1 MADKLTLELLEK
13 LKNQSQVQVPT
24 PPLTQ
29 SPTQGKSLFEQLNQ
43 SLSEEAVDSDKK
55 SGVLHGLGAATWNVL
70 DSALFSLPSIGYEAT
85 TGEKNPYDI
94 MNNKT
99 EGMATF
105 GKVVG
110 QGIGF
115 LLPMKYIG
123 LGLRGGVSAVHKLGT
138 TKVVGEAAEAAAK
151 FASKSEFGLGK
162 ELVESSVRKGLKDKS
177 LKGPQGALSKYEISM
192 DEITKVEGEVRAS
205 VFNSLKKDF
214 KGVDDQLLLKIS
226 DEATGALK
234 GKGIHIN
241 NLTDVIGASLNT
253 KLGTDTSN
261 KITRY
266 FARAADQAVLFGTY
280 NLIQDGVYSIAGQ
293 KEFDPAKDVGDA
305 IVFSTLLPFIDMIG
319 GGGKVPVMRT
329 ANALRKSLKKIKQR
343 DYNELTADQAN
354 GLLKILTRDNYLK
367 DSTIGQIAGKYSF
380 KSMEK
385 KDAVKAIKEIMDEVD
400 PSTVWKSFYKE
411 AKEDVTAS
419 MGRMILGG
427 LYFDINTIL
436 DTNLI
441 LGMEGEELAAHFIT
455 GAFFSRMKRPLF
467 EENYKNINSDF
478 SDRIKALNYLGLDAT
493 ALEHYGQAFNDD
505 IQFSA
510 AYSGIIDDPVVKRIE
525 QIFETQPHRDQ
536 SQTKEGKGVPRKA
549 GSVPNSRISLY
560 AHDLYKIVALQKNL
574 TDARVGDNFINIDNL
589 TSDQIQNISKQIENI
604 EITQGPLKGKKLSIE
619 NFETWKNGLMDNA
632 LSNVGALHI
641 QTLKD
646 IGKKLGIQHD
656 ADYVFDME
664 KPFKMAD
671 VLVLGKDGK
680 PKVTETDTNY
690 TEIVEFLKLRQVL
703 KEAGF
708 VENITQTTGE
718 MLKIEDLQNDANTK
732 SDIKNTIKAMT
743 DQIRLENFGEKYPEN
758 IMPDSNAFIYAL
770 QKHKY
775 SKKREALFNIAEG
788 NVDNLSDRQ
797 TDLYRVLVE
806 QFGDKVPKIQDG
818 DRIELTAGEILPD
831 DFDKLKTEN
840 KFDDIELQINLIAQ
854 VWGQGSGKTRGELK
868 PGDGNKLSFD
878 KAETIVNAFRKEGYE
893 MTQDLVREQQKWHYS
908 RILNSPNITPNHISI
923 LENIQVSGF
932 ARIDTRNGR
941 KILVIPDESQI
952 TSFLN
957 NERLSGLSKE
967 EAVKYVDRYKKS
979 LQALSTITGDYI
991 DVEPSVNLEQSKNIV
1006 SSIDSMYRLTTDF
1019 NREVFSE
1026 YKQTIDKLN
1035 EQGVQADN
1043 ITNLINKL
1051 YINDEETGIVGDR
1064 KQITDAKE
1072 RDEINF
1078 ALDEIMKNPPD
1089 ALSQEF
1095 LGKLSDLK
1103 DNINQEFVNNQV
1115 AESVDSIAKE
1125 IERTIESLSNDNRMQ
1140 TMVLDNFLY
1149 DANINPDD
1157 SIELKRRTDRM
1168 TSKFAT
1174 YLRNKHGQDLQLQ
1187 ENPTFKEVIAEAN
1200 RKGDAKYIL
1209 KNLSQYLE
1217 VFKKGYNE
1225 EKYFE
1230 IQAAEAQTMSDYS
1243 TLNISSSDAISPT
1256 TISVKYEK
1264 FNEELKQDNLKILI
1278 ENANLALSESGI
1290 KGFKK
1295 EFQNIRDEINKAL
1308 VQKYTYIDDEGLQQ
1322 FNPESYNKELESFNR
1337 EALPQLLNNVIGRDY
1352 VKSVTIS
1359 QDSNKGA
1366 TLELSNRPVGKGVL
1380 SEFVKEF
1387 RDVQDPDNNI
1397 DILIIDKT
1405 ATWDGRKTD
1414 ILEIP
1419 NLADVIEGSKMYG
1432 RGMEDVNNFIKGS
1445 DEAVQ
1450 DKDMQPMSDFV
1461 SVIVSQNT
1469 TLAIPTNQ
1477 TINGQLTK
1485 KFKSW
1490 YDSKLASLDS
1500 KSKEYKH
1507 YQKIY
1512 GEFVKNTESAVS
1524 KSDARQMLRAMY
1536 FDKISSS
1543 MFNDIVKNADNSFK
1557 RNDLASGFFKYVSL
1571 GEATGAKVQANKNL
1585 LEVLKGENFLSDDQN
1600 KYIDEYLNDEGLNIV
1615 TIADETA
1622 TKSNPLTAGN
1632 IYKEILKKSGYSKEL
1647 IKENIDEVGDDKL
1660 FKSIISSS
1668 MNAQSYLSHK
1678 AASLLYL
1685 HKGRDATASE
1695 NKHGTA
1701 GVKPTV
1707 HFNENMN
1714 SVLMKTNFVYDSKIA
1729 DLMEA
1734 KGVDILTTESAAKA
1748 FYKDKISLSADDMK
1762 AIDKVNDINISS
1774 SILNKIT
1781 NANKD
1786 QYSAKIKLEN
1796 IFLGKV
1802 EDRKRIA
1809 NVTYAISD
1817 FLDSDGYKSFRDEFV
1832 DYDNKV
1838 DAYFKMIGE
1847 LSREG
1852 GNRQAATQFLFR
1864 KLREDNLM
1872 FEDSANGA
1880 VETLMSYGIDPNSVF
1895 VRSNIRRTA
1904 TQALIN
1910 GIRSP
1915 KTKGASYSVLI
1926 PYLEGSVPLFQNV
1939 GNSGNR
1945 VQVGIGGKKLSYED
1959 RLTQMT
1965 DVNKIQYILEVDK
1978 KGKKRDIQVSRIAGK
1993 FVIQDPYNELNIKD
2007 ISKEINEIERIENE
2021 VDNNRTMGTLF
2032 DKYNELNKT
2041 SDSKYYLE
2049 NLSLRMPNLGG
2060 DVAIQKVEGFYNR
2073 EQGNVVG
2080 INVYDIAQTHQAD
2093 FDVDMAFNYHLKSS
2107 KLSNSIWKD
2116 LGSSIDAYI
2125 FPTDLSSMDIFGFGK
2140 TSDGQVVKAGLGTGY
2155 DDNLSNHMQLFQQS
2169 KKNFG
2174 VVKKLSTELSF
2185 FLRSPDLINLSGLE
2199 VTSISKSNKK
2209 EYRAFLQGY
2218 KNTLQSIID
2227 AAKKPNWASKAD
2239 QQQILDYILFGDK
2252 PPDYNLDNE
2261 LSNYGQEGFN
2271 GFFKI
2276 KGEGPSREIKKDLIK
2291 EIIRV
2296 KSKSQRI
2303 LTDVFDSSGRRP
2315 PEPNEIGMVR
2325 SELSSF
2331 YNNPSK
2337 FLYDRLSFRYRQQ
2350 DGKKSALN
2358 DMFFNDILNTVND
2371 YKEVLRGGLQPK
2383 NILIDIDRANIQQ
2396 IKDSTISGF
2405 LIDKMSQDKLTI
2417 ESYSDKSTKE
2427 GSFAR
2432 KNVENIMDRLNAFRS
2447 LSPQADYE
2455 ALKEQLDDNNGII
2468 SDHPLKKY
2476 LNKYNDGSVS
2486 ERDIKSYSLMHSA
2499 LEKQRTS
2506 LQRFIRNAGK
2516 NQTES
2521 ILRAKD
2527 KLKNTHEFLDYLNE
2541 KENEIIE
2548 KSVSKTKGFYQTRT
2562 KNIKFGSKG
2571 RIYNNKN
2578 APAYVYQ
2585 KITNEDGKIFFKESG
2600 WIAPK
2605 KSYVFSGGEYYII
2618 DNPIRYADVTK
2629 KEYIDAISMLMQ
2641 TGDIQIRHL
2650 GIDPDREESFILA
2663 FNNLN
2668 RMMSGLVQETYT
2680 QSKDSPYSKENWDI
2694 ARKTEDALISEFIE
2708 RFSDGKQLD
2717 IDQRE
2722 SAFNNLIRYM
2732 LKPQLNF
2739 GEIGYAKNTNVKMPG
2754 LKLNKRLGSAVFRYL
2769 KDKKHDDLLEDIVRN
2784 YGAEFRRR
2792 YDDVHSEQ
2800 ESRLYRSDLYS
2811 MDDGFYRTY
2820 SDPVLEYAV
2829 TNRLLYDSPALSAH
2843 FRHDIGRLGN
2853 TSKNFYDSEGNYSVL
2868 FKYGNYKDIDVKTRL
2883 AFEDKDRIIGKD
2895 ETERLLECYR

>member
-1 MADKLTLELLEK
+1 
-13 LKNQSQVQVPT
+13 
-24 PPLTQ
+24 
-29 SPTQGKSLFEQLNQ
+29 
-43 SLSEEAVDSDKK
+43 
-55 SGVLHGLGAATWNVL
+55 
-70 DSALFSLPSIGYEAT
+70 
-85 TGEKNPYDI
+85 
-94 MNNKT
+94 
-99 EGMATF
+99 
-105 GKVVG
+105 
-110 QGIGF
+110 
-115 LLPMKYIG
+115 
-123 LGLRGGVSAVHKLGT
+123 
-138 TKVVGEAAEAAAK
+138 
-151 FASKSEFGLGK
+151 
-162 ELVESSVRKGLKDKS
+162 
-177 LKGPQGALSKYEISM
+177 
-192 DEITKVEGEVRAS
+192 
-205 VFNSLKKDF
+205 
-214 KGVDDQLLLKIS
+214 
-226 DEATGALK
+226 
-234 GKGIHIN
+234 
-241 NLTDVIGASLNT
+241 
-253 KLGTDTSN
+253 
-261 KITRY
+261 
-266 FARAADQAVLFGTY
+266 
-280 NLIQDGVYSIAGQ
+280 
-293 KEFDPAKDVGDA
+293 
-305 IVFSTLLPFIDMIG
+305 
-319 GGGKVPVMRT
+319 
-329 ANALRKSLKKIKQR
+329 
-343 DYNELTADQAN
+343 
-354 GLLKILTRDNYLK
+354 
-367 DSTIGQIAGKYSF
+367 
-380 KSMEK
+380 
-385 KDAVKAIKEIMDEVD
+385 
-400 PSTVWKSFYKE
+400 
-411 AKEDVTAS
+411 
-419 MGRMILGG
+419 
-427 LYFDINTIL
+427 
-436 DTNLI
+436 
-441 LGMEGEELAAHFIT
+441 
-455 GAFFSRMKRPLF
+455 
-467 EENYKNINSDF
+467 
-478 SDRIKALNYLGLDAT
+478 
-493 ALEHYGQAFNDD
+493 
-505 IQFSA
+505 
-510 AYSGIIDDPVVKRIE
+510 
-525 QIFETQPHRDQ
+525 
-536 SQTKEGKGVPRKA
+536 
-549 GSVPNSRISLY
+549 
-560 AHDLYKIVALQKNL
+560 
-574 TDARVGDNFINIDNL
+574 
-589 TSDQIQNISKQIENI
+589 
-604 EITQGPLKGKKLSIE
+604 
-619 NFETWKNGLMDNA
+619 
-632 LSNVGALHI
+632 
-641 QTLKD
+641 
-646 IGKKLGIQHD
+646 
-656 ADYVFDME
+656 
-664 KPFKMAD
+664 
-671 VLVLGKDGK
+671 
-680 PKVTETDTNY
+680 
-690 TEIVEFLKLRQVL
+690 
-703 KEAGF
+703 
-708 VENITQTTGE
+708 
-718 MLKIEDLQNDANTK
+718 
-732 SDIKNTIKAMT
+732 
-743 DQIRLENFGEKYPEN
+743 
-758 IMPDSNAFIYAL
+758 
-770 QKHKY
+770 
-775 SKKREALFNIAEG
+775 
-788 NVDNLSDRQ
+788 
-797 TDLYRVLVE
+797 
-806 QFGDKVPKIQDG
+806 
-818 DRIELTAGEILPD
+818 
-831 DFDKLKTEN
+831 
-840 KFDDIELQINLIAQ
+840 
-854 VWGQGSGKTRGELK
+854 
-868 PGDGNKLSFD
+868 
-878 KAETIVNAFRKEGYE
+878 
-893 MTQDLVREQQKWHYS
+893 MTQDLVREQQRWHYS

-932 ARIDTRNGR
+932 ARIENRNNR
-941 KILVIPDESQI
+941 KILIIPDESQI

-957 NERLSGLSKE
+957 NSRLSGLSRE
-967 EAVKYVDRYKKS
+967 EAVKYVDKYKKS
-979 LQALSTITGDYI
+979 LQALSLITGDYI
-991 DVEPSVNLEQSKNIV
+991 DVESSINLEQSKSIV
-1006 SSIDSMYRLTTDF
+1006 ESIDSMYRLTTDF
-1019 NREVFSE
+1019 NKEVFSE

-1051 YINDEETGIVGDR
+1051 YINDEEAGIVGDR
-1064 KQITDAKE
+1064 KQITDARE

-1078 ALDEIMKNPPD
+1078 ALDEIIKNPPD

-1103 DNINQEFVNNQV
+1103 DSINQEFVNNQV
-1115 AESVDSIAKE
+1115 AESTDSIAKE
-1125 IERTIESLSNDNRMQ
+1125 IERTIESLSNDNRLQ

-1157 SIELKRRTDRM
+1157 SVGLKRRTDRM
-1168 TSKFAT
+1168 TSRFTT
-1174 YLRNKHGQDLQLQ
+1174 YLRNKHGQDLQLS

-1209 KNLSQYLE
+1209 KNLTKYLE
-1217 VFKKGYNE
+1217 VFRKGYNE

-1230 IQAAEAQTMSDYS
+1230 IQAAEAQAMSDYS
-1243 TLNISSSDAISPT
+1243 TLNIPASNAISPT
-1256 TISVKYEK
+1256 TISIRYEK
-1264 FNEELKQDNLKILI
+1264 FNQELKQDNLRLLI

-1295 EFQNIRDEINKAL
+1295 EFKNIRDEINRAL
-1308 VQKYTYIDDEGLQQ
+1308 VQKHSYVDDEGLQQ
-1322 FNPESYNKELESFNR
+1322 FNPEAYNKELESFNR
-1337 EALPQLLNNVIGRDY
+1337 EALPQLINNIIGRDY

-1359 QDSNKGA
+1359 QDSQGRA
-1366 TLELSNRPVGKGVL
+1366 SLELSNRVVGKGVL
-1380 SEFVKEF
+1380 SEFAKEF
-1387 RDVQDPDNNI
+1387 RDVDNPDNNI

-1405 ATWDGRKTD
+1405 GTWNGRKTD

-1419 NLADVIEGSKMYG
+1419 NLADVIENSRMFS

-1450 DKDMQPMSDFV
+1450 ENDRQPMSDFV

-1543 MFNDIVKNADNSFK
+1543 MFNDIVKNADNSVK

-1571 GEATGAKVQANKNL
+1571 GEATGTKVQANKDL
-1585 LEVLKGENFLSDDQN
+1585 LEVLKGEDFLSDDQN

-1622 TKSNPLTAGN
+1622 KKSNPLTAGN
-1632 IYKEILKKSGYSKEL
+1632 IYKQILKDSGYSKEL
-1647 IKENIDEVGDDKL
+1647 IKENSDEVGDDKL

-1714 SVLMKTNFVYDSKIA
+1714 SILMKTNFVYDSKIA

-1774 SILNKIT
+1774 SVLNKIT
-1781 NANKD
+1781 DANKD

-1832 DYDNKV
+1832 DYDSKL

-1847 LSREG
+1847 LSREN

-1939 GNSGNR
+1939 GNSGDR

-1959 RLTQMT
+1959 RFTQMT
-1965 DVNKIQYILEVDK
+1965 DVNKIQYILEITRND
-1978 KGKKRDIQVSRIAGK
+1978 KKRDIQVSRIAGK
-1993 FVIQDPYNELNIKD
+1993 FVVQDPYNELSAKD
-2007 ISKEINEIERIENE
+2007 ISNEIKQIERIEAATE
-2021 VDNNRTMGTLF
+2021 NNRTMGRLF
-2032 DKYNELNKT
+2032 DEFKNINERSKT
-2041 SDSKYYLE
+2041 KYYLE

-2060 DVAIQKVEGFYNR
+2060 DVAIQKVEGFYNK

-2116 LGSSIDAYI
+2116 LGSSVDAYI

-2140 TSDGQVVKAGLGTGY
+2140 TSDGEVAKAGLGTGY
-2155 DDNLSNHMQLFQQS
+2155 DDNLSNHMQLYQQS

-2185 FLRSPDLINLSGLE
+2185 FLRSPDLIDLSGLE

-2209 EYRAFLQGY
+2209 EYRTFLQAY

-2252 PPDYNLDNE
+2252 PTDYNLDNQ
-2261 LSNYGQEGFN
+2261 LSEYGQDGFN
-2271 GFFKI
+2271 GFFQI

-2303 LTDVFDSSGRRP
+2303 LTDVFDASGRRT
-2315 PEPNEIGMVR
+2315 PEANEIGMVR
-2325 SELSSF
+2325 SELNSF

-2337 FLYDRLSFRYRQQ
+2337 FLYDRLSFRYRNQ
-2350 DGKKSALN
+2350 GAKKSALN
-2358 DMFFNDILNTVND
+2358 DMFFNDILNTVDD
-2371 YKEVLRGGLQPK
+2371 YKKVLRGGLQPK
-2383 NILIDIDRANIQQ
+2383 NILVNIDRANIQQ

-2405 LIDKMSQDKLTI
+2405 LIDKMSQDKLTF
-2417 ESYSDKSTKE
+2417 ESYSDKSTKD
-2427 GSFAR
+2427 GRIAR
-2432 KNVENIMDRLNAFRS
+2432 QGAEDIMDRLNAFRS
-2447 LSPQADYE
+2447 LSPEADYSE
-2455 ALKEQLDDNNGII
+2455 LVKQLDDENGII
-2468 SDHPLKKY
+2468 SDTPLRRY
-2476 LNKYNDGSVS
+2476 LSKYNDGSVS
-2486 ERDIKSYSLMHSA
+2486 EREVKSYSLMYSA
-2499 LEKQRTS
+2499 LEKQRAS

-2521 ILRAKD
+2521 VLRAKD
-2527 KLKNTHEFLDYLNE
+2527 KLKNTHEFLDYLNQ

-2548 KSVSKTKGFYQTRT
+2548 KSVGKKKGFYQTRT
-2562 KNIKFGSKG
+2562 KNIKFGSKS

-2578 APAYVYQ
+2578 TPAYVYQ
-2585 KITNEDGKIFFKESG
+2585 KITNKDTGETYFKEAG

-2605 KSYVFSGGEYYII
+2605 NNYVFSGGEYYII

-2650 GIDPDREESFILA
+2650 GIDPDREESFIRD

-2668 RMMSGLVQETYT
+2668 RMMSGLVKETFT
-2680 QSKDSPYSKENWDI
+2680 QSKDSPFSKENWDI
-2694 ARKTEDALISEFIE
+2694 AKKVEDDLVSTFIE
-2708 RFSDGKQLD
+2708 KYSDGKQLD
-2717 IDQRE
+2717 LNEKE

-2754 LKLNKRLGSAVFRYL
+2754 LKLNKRLGSAVFRHL
-2769 KDKKHDDLLEDIVRN
+2769 KDRGHDDLLEDIVRN

-2800 ESRLYRSDLYS
+2800 DSRLYRSDLYA

-2820 SDPVLEYAV
+2820 SDPTLEYAV
-2829 TNRLLYDSPALSAH
+2829 TNRLLFDSPALSAH

-2883 AFEDKDRIIGKD
+2883 AFDDKDRIIGKD

>member
-1 MADKLTLELLEK
+1 MSDKLTLELVEK
-13 LKNQSQVQVPT
+13 LKNQTQLKLNRTPT
-24 PPLTQ
+24 TQ
-29 SPTQGKSLFEQLNQ
+29 ITQPSTQGKTLFEQLNQ
-43 SLSEEAVDSDKK
+43 SLSEEVVDSDKK

-70 DSALFSLPSIGYEAT
+70 DSALFSLPSIGYEAA

-123 LGLRGGVSAVHKLGT
+123 LGIRGGVSAINKLGT
-138 TKVVGEAAEAAAK
+138 TRVVGEAAEAAAK
-151 FASKSEFGLGK
+151 FAGKSEFGLGK
-162 ELVESSVRKGLKDKS
+162 ELVESSVRKGLNDKA

-192 DEITKVEGEVRAS
+192 DEISKVEGEVRAS

-214 KGVDDQLLLKIS
+214 ANVDDELLLRIS

-266 FARAADQAVLFGTY
+266 FARAADQAVLFSTY
-280 NLIQDGVYSIAGQ
+280 NLIQDGVYSIATE

-305 IVFSTLLPFIDMIG
+305 LLFSAFLPAVDMIG
-319 GGGKVPVMRT
+319 GGGRVPVMRT
-329 ANALRKSLKKIKQR
+329 ANALRKALKKVKQR

-354 GLLKILTRDNYLK
+354 GLLRILTRDNYLK

-380 KSMEK
+380 KSLEK

-419 MGRMILGG
+419 MGRMIAGG
-427 LYFDINTIL
+427 LYFDLNTIL
-436 DTNLI
+436 DTDLI
-441 LGMEGEELAAHFIT
+441 LAMEGEELAAHFIT

-467 EENYKNINSDF
+467 EENYKNINSEF

-493 ALEHYGQAFNDD
+493 ALEHYGKAFNDD
-505 IQFSA
+505 IHFSA
-510 AYSGIIDDPVVKRIE
+510 AYSGIIDDPVVKKIE
-525 QIFETQPHRDQ
+525 QIFETKDHRSQ
-536 SQTKEGKGVPRKA
+536 SQTKEGEGVPRKA
-549 GSVPNSRISLY
+549 GSVPNSRIALY

-589 TSDQIQNISKQIENI
+589 TADQIQNISKQLESI
-604 EITQGPLKGKKLSIE
+604 EITQGPLKGKKLSID

-632 LSNVGALHI
+632 LNNVGALHI

-646 IGKKLGIQHD
+646 IATRLGIQHD

-664 KPFKMAD
+664 KPFKIAD
-671 VLVLGKDGK
+671 VFTD
-680 PKVTETDTNY
+680 KVIQTDSNY
-690 TEIVEFLKLRQVL
+690 HEISEFLKLRKTLEQ
-703 KEAGF
+703 AGF
-708 VENITQTTGE
+708 VETITQPTGE
-718 MLKIEDLQNDANTK
+718 MLKIENLQNDAKTK
-732 SDIKNTIKAMT
+732 SDIIGIIKTMT
-743 DQIRLENFGEKYPEN
+743 DQIRLENYGENYPEN

-775 SKKREALFNIAEG
+775 AKKREALFNIAEG
-788 NVDNLSDRQ
+788 NIENLSDRQ
-797 TDLYRVLVE
+797 QDLYRVLVE

-818 DRIELTAGEILPD
+818 DRIELTAGEMSPE
-831 DFDKLKTEN
+831 DFSKLKTEN
-840 KFDDIELQINLIAQ
+840 KFDDIEYQINLIAQ
-854 VWGQGSGKTRGELK
+854 VWGQGTGKTRGVLK
-868 PGDGNKLSFD
+868 PGEGNKLTFD

-893 MTQDLVREQQKWHYS
+893 MNQDLVREQQRWHYS

-932 ARIDTRNGR
+932 ARIDTKNNR
-941 KILVIPDESQI
+941 KILIIPDESQI

-957 NERLSGLSKE
+957 NPRLSGLSRE
-967 EAVKYVDRYKKS
+967 EAVKYVDKYKKS
-979 LQALSTITGDYI
+979 LQALSLITGDYI
-991 DVEPSVNLEQSKNIV
+991 DVESSINLEQSKSIV
-1006 SSIDSMYRLTTDF
+1006 ESIDSMYRLTTDF
-1019 NREVFSE
+1019 NKEVFSE

-1051 YINDEETGIVGDR
+1051 YINDEEAGIVGDR

-1078 ALDEIMKNPPD
+1078 ALDEIIKNPPD
-1089 ALSQEF
+1089 GLTQEF

-1103 DNINQEFVNNQV
+1103 DNINQEFINNQV
-1115 AESVDSIAKE
+1115 AESTDSIAKE
-1125 IERTIESLSNDNRMQ
+1125 IERTIESLSTDNRLQ
-1140 TMVLDNFLY
+1140 TMILDNFLY

-1157 SIELKRRTDRM
+1157 SVDLKRRTDRM
-1168 TSKFAT
+1168 TSRFAT
-1174 YLRNKHGQDLQLQ
+1174 YLRNKHGEDLQLS

-1209 KNLSQYLE
+1209 KNLSKYLE
-1217 VFKKGYNE
+1217 VFRRGYNE

-1230 IQAAEAQTMSDYS
+1230 IQAAEAQAMSDYS
-1243 TLNISSSDAISPT
+1243 TLNISTSDAISPT
-1256 TISVKYEK
+1256 TLSVRYEK
-1264 FNEELKQDNLKILI
+1264 FNEELKQDNLKVLI

-1290 KGFKK
+1290 SGFKK

-1308 VQKYTYIDDEGLQQ
+1308 VQKHTYVDDEGLQQ
-1322 FNPESYNKELESFNR
+1322 FNPEAYNKELESFNR
-1337 EALPQLLNNVIGRDY
+1337 EALPQLINNIIGRDY

-1359 QDSNKGA
+1359 QDSQGRA
-1366 TLELSNRPVGKGVL
+1366 SLELSNRVVGKGVL
-1380 SEFVKEF
+1380 SEFAKEF
-1387 RDVQDPDNNI
+1387 RDVDNPDNNI

-1405 ATWDGRKTD
+1405 GTWNGRKTD

-1419 NLADVIEGSKMYG
+1419 NLADVIENSRMFG

-1450 DKDMQPMSDFV
+1450 ENDRQPMSDFV

-1512 GEFVKNTESAVS
+1512 GDFVKNTESAVS

-1543 MFNDIVKNADNSFK
+1543 MFNDIVKNADNSVK
-1557 RNDLASGFFKYVSL
+1557 RDNLASGFFKYVSL
-1571 GEATGAKVQANKNL
+1571 GEATGAKVQANKDL
-1585 LEVLKGENFLSDDQN
+1585 LEVLKGEDFLSDDQN

-1622 TKSNPLTAGN
+1622 KKSNPLTAGN
-1632 IYKEILKKSGYSKEL
+1632 IYKQILKDSGYSKEL
-1647 IKENIDEVGDDKL
+1647 IKENSDEVGNDKL

-1774 SILNKIT
+1774 SVLNKIT
-1781 NANKD
+1781 DANKD

-1832 DYDNKV
+1832 DYDNKL

-1847 LSREG
+1847 LSREN

-1872 FEDSANGA
+1872 FEDSANGS
-1880 VETLMSYGIDPNSVF
+1880 VETLMSYGIDPNSIF

-1939 GNSGNR
+1939 GNSGER
-1945 VQVGIGGKKLSYED
+1945 VQIGIGGKKLSYED
-1959 RLTQMT
+1959 RSTQMT
-1965 DVNKIQYILEVDK
+1965 DVNKIQYILEITRND
-1978 KGKKRDIQVSRIAGK
+1978 KKRDIQVSRIAGK
-1993 FVIQDPYNELNIKD
+1993 FVVQDPYNELSAKD
-2007 ISKEINEIERIENE
+2007 ISKEIKQIERIEATTE
-2021 VDNNRTMGTLF
+2021 NNRTMGRLF
-2032 DKYNELNKT
+2032 DEFKNINER
-2041 SDSKYYLE
+2041 SDTKYYLE

-2116 LGSSIDAYI
+2116 LGSSVDAYI

-2140 TSDGQVVKAGLGTGY
+2140 TSDGEVAKAGLGTGY
-2155 DDNLSNHMQLFQQS
+2155 DDNLSNHMKLYQQS

-2185 FLRSPDLINLSGLE
+2185 FLRSPNLIDLSELG
-2199 VTSISKSNKK
+2199 VTSISKSNKTQ
-2209 EYRAFLQGY
+2209 YRAFLQAY

-2239 QQQILDYILFGDK
+2239 QQEILDYILFGDK
-2252 PPDYNLDNE
+2252 PTDYNLDNK
-2261 LSNYGQEGFN
+2261 LSNYGQDGFN
-2271 GFFKI
+2271 GFFTI
-2276 KGEGPSREIKKDLIK
+2276 EGAGKSREIKKDIIK

-2303 LTDVFDSSGRRP
+2303 LTDVFDASGRRA
-2315 PEPNEIGMVR
+2315 PEANEIGMVR
-2325 SELSSF
+2325 SELNSF

-2337 FLYDRLSFRYRQQ
+2337 FLYDRLSFRYRNQ
-2350 DGKKSALN
+2350 GAKKSALN
-2358 DMFFNDILNTVND
+2358 DMFFNDILNTVDD

-2383 NILIDIDRANIQQ
+2383 NILVNIDRANIQQ

-2405 LIDKMSQDKLTI
+2405 LIEKMSQDKLTF

-2427 GSFAR
+2427 GAFAR
-2432 KNVENIMDRLNAFRS
+2432 QGVEDIMDRLNAFRS
-2447 LSPQADYE
+2447 LSPNADYE
-2455 ALKEQLDDNNGII
+2455 ALKEQLDADDGII
-2468 SDHPLKKY
+2468 SDIPLRKY

-2486 ERDIKSYSLMHSA
+2486 EREVKSYSLLHSA

-2521 ILRAKD
+2521 VLRAKD

-2548 KSVSKTKGFYQTRT
+2548 KSIGKTKGFYQTRT

-2578 APAYVYQ
+2578 TPAYVYQ
-2585 KITNEDGKIFFKESG
+2585 KITNKEGKIFFKEAG
-2600 WIAPK
+2600 WIAPRNN
-2605 KSYVFSGGEYYII
+2605 YVFSGGEYYII

-2650 GIDPDREESFILA
+2650 GIDPAREESFIRD

-2680 QSKDSPYSKENWDI
+2680 QSKDSPFSKENWDI
-2694 ARKTEDALISEFIE
+2694 AKKVEDNLVSTFIE
-2708 RFSDGKQLD
+2708 KYSDGKQLD
-2717 IDQRE
+2717 LNQKE

-2739 GEIGYAKNTNVKMPG
+2739 SEIGYAKNTNVKMPG
-2754 LKLNKRLGSAVFRYL
+2754 LKQNKRLGSAVFRHL
-2769 KDKKHDDLLEDIVRN
+2769 KDKGHNDLLEDIVRN

-2800 ESRLYRSDLYS
+2800 ESRFYRSDLYA

-2820 SDPVLEYAV
+2820 SDPTLEYAV
-2829 TNRLLYDSPALSAH
+2829 TNRLLFDSPALSAH

-2883 AFEDKDRIIGKD
+2883 ARDDKDRIIGKD

>member
-1 MADKLTLELLEK
+1 MADKLTLDLLEQLGK
-13 LKNQSQVQVPT
+13 KSQVSRNTTSLSQIPN
-24 PPLTQ
+24 Q
-29 SPTQGKSLFEQLNQ
+29 PTQNKTLFEQLNQ
-43 SLSEEAVDSDKK
+43 SLSEEVVDSDKK

-70 DSALFSLPSIGYEAT
+70 DSALFSLPSIGYEAA

-123 LGLRGGVSAVHKLGT
+123 LGIRGGVSAINKLGT
-138 TKVVGEAAEAAAK
+138 TRVVGEAAEAAAK
-151 FASKSEFGLGK
+151 FAGKSEFGLGK
-162 ELVESSVRKGLKDKS
+162 ELVESSVRKGLNDKA

-192 DEITKVEGEVRAS
+192 DEISKVEGEVRAS

-214 KGVDDQLLLKIS
+214 ANVDDELLLRIS

-266 FARAADQAVLFGTY
+266 FARAADQAVLFSTY
-280 NLIQDGVYSIAGQ
+280 NLMQDGVYSIATE

-305 IVFSTLLPFIDMIG
+305 LLFSTLLPAIDMIG
-319 GGGKVPVMRT
+319 GGGRVPVMRT
-329 ANALRKSLKKIKQR
+329 ANALRKALKKVKQR

-354 GLLKILTRDNYLK
+354 GLLRILTRDNYLK

-380 KSMEK
+380 KSLEK

-419 MGRMILGG
+419 MGRMIAGG
-427 LYFDINTIL
+427 LYFDMNTIF

-441 LGMEGEELAAHFIT
+441 LAMEGEELAAHFIT

-467 EENYKNINSDF
+467 EENYKNINSEF

-493 ALEHYGQAFNDD
+493 ALEHYGKAFNDD
-505 IQFSA
+505 IHFSA
-510 AYSGIIDDPVVKRIE
+510 AYSGIIDDPVVKKIE
-525 QIFETQPHRDQ
+525 QIFETKDHRSQ
-536 SQTKEGKGVPRKA
+536 SQTKEGEGVPRKA
-549 GSVPNSRISLY
+549 GSVPNSRIALY

-589 TSDQIQNISKQIENI
+589 TADQIQNISKQLESI

-632 LSNVGALHI
+632 LNNVGALHI

-646 IGKKLGIQHD
+646 IANRLGIQHD

-664 KPFKMAD
+664 KPFKIAD
-671 VLVLGKDGK
+671 VF
-680 PKVTETDTNY
+680 TDKIVQTDSNY
-690 TEIVEFLKLRQVL
+690 HEISEFLKLRKTLEQ
-703 KEAGF
+703 AGF
-708 VENITQTTGE
+708 VETITQPTGE
-718 MLKIEDLQNDANTK
+718 MLKIENLQNDAKTK
-732 SDIKNTIKAMT
+732 SDITGIIKTMT
-743 DQIRLENFGEKYPEN
+743 DQIRLENYGENYPEN

-775 SKKREALFNIAEG
+775 AKKREALFNIAEG
-788 NVDNLSDRQ
+788 NIENLSDRQ
-797 TDLYRVLVE
+797 QDLYRVLVE

-818 DRIELTAGEILPD
+818 DRIELTAGEMSPE
-831 DFDKLKTEN
+831 DFTKLKTEN
-840 KFDDIELQINLIAQ
+840 KFDDIEYQINLIAQ
-854 VWGQGSGKTRGELK
+854 VWGQGTGKTRGVLK
-868 PGDGNKLSFD
+868 PGEGNKLTFD
-878 KAETIVNAFRKEGYE
+878 KAEIIVNAFRKEGYE
-893 MTQDLVREQQKWHYS
+893 MNQDLVREQQRWHYS

-923 LENIQVSGF
+923 LENIQTSGF
-932 ARIDTRNGR
+932 ARIESRNNR
-941 KILVIPDESQI
+941 KILIIPDESQI

-957 NERLSGLSKE
+957 NPRLSGLSRE
-967 EAVKYVDRYKKS
+967 EAVKYVDKYKKS
-979 LQALSTITGDYI
+979 LQALSLITGDYI
-991 DVEPSVNLEQSKNIV
+991 DVESSINLEQSKSIV
-1006 SSIDSMYRLTTDF
+1006 ESIDSMYRLTTDF
-1019 NREVFSE
+1019 NKEVFSE

-1051 YINDEETGIVGDR
+1051 YINDEEAGIVGDR

-1078 ALDEIMKNPPD
+1078 ALDEIIKNPPD
-1089 ALSQEF
+1089 GLTQEF

-1103 DNINQEFVNNQV
+1103 DNINQEFTNNQV

-1125 IERTIESLSNDNRMQ
+1125 IERTIESLSTDNRLQ

-1157 SIELKRRTDRM
+1157 SVDLKRRTDTM
-1168 TSKFAT
+1168 TSRFAT
-1174 YLRNKHGQDLQLQ
+1174 YLRNKHGQDLQLS

-1209 KNLSQYLE
+1209 KNLSKYLE
-1217 VFKKGYNE
+1217 VFRRGYNE

-1230 IQAAEAQTMSDYS
+1230 IQAAEAQAMSDYS
-1243 TLNISSSDAISPT
+1243 TLNISASDAISPT
-1256 TISVKYEK
+1256 TLSVRYEK
-1264 FNEELKQDNLKILI
+1264 FNEELKQDNLKVLI

-1290 KGFKK
+1290 SGFKK

-1308 VQKYTYIDDEGLQQ
+1308 VQKHTYVDDEGLQQ
-1322 FNPESYNKELESFNR
+1322 FNPEAYNKELESFNR
-1337 EALPQLLNNVIGRDY
+1337 EALPQLINNIIGRDY
-1352 VKSVTIS
+1352 VKSITIS
-1359 QDSNKGA
+1359 QDSQGRA
-1366 TLELSNRPVGKGVL
+1366 SLELSNRVVGKGVL
-1380 SEFVKEF
+1380 SEFAKEF
-1387 RDVQDPDNNI
+1387 RDVDNPDNNI

-1405 ATWDGRKTD
+1405 GTWNGRKTD

-1419 NLADVIEGSKMYG
+1419 NLADVIENSRMFG
-1432 RGMEDVNNFIKGS
+1432 RGIEDVNNFIKGS

-1450 DKDMQPMSDFV
+1450 ENDRQPMSDFV

-1512 GEFVKNTESAVS
+1512 GDFVKNTESAVS

-1543 MFNDIVKNADNSFK
+1543 MFNDIVKNADNSVK

-1571 GEATGAKVQANKNL
+1571 GEATGAKVQANKDL
-1585 LEVLKGENFLSDDQN
+1585 LEVLKGEDFLSDDQN

-1632 IYKEILKKSGYSKEL
+1632 IYKEILKNSGYSKEL
-1647 IKENIDEVGDDKL
+1647 IKENIDEVGEDKL

-1774 SILNKIT
+1774 SVLNKIT
-1781 NANKD
+1781 DANKD

-1832 DYDNKV
+1832 DYDNKL

-1847 LSREG
+1847 LSREN

-1872 FEDSANGA
+1872 FEDSANGS
-1880 VETLMSYGIDPNSVF
+1880 VETLMSYGIDPNSIF

-1939 GNSGNR
+1939 GNSGER
-1945 VQVGIGGKKLSYED
+1945 VQIGIGGKKLSYED
-1959 RLTQMT
+1959 RSTQMT
-1965 DVNKIQYILEVDK
+1965 DVNKIQYILEVNRNN
-1978 KGKKRDIQVSRIAGK
+1978 KKRDIQVSRIAGK
-1993 FVIQDPYNELNIKD
+1993 FVVQDPYNELSAKD
-2007 ISKEINEIERIENE
+2007 ISKEIKQIERIEAATE
-2021 VDNNRTMGTLF
+2021 NNRTMGRLF
-2032 DKYNELNKT
+2032 DEFKNINER
-2041 SDSKYYLE
+2041 SDTKYYLE

-2116 LGSSIDAYI
+2116 LGSSVDAYI

-2140 TSDGQVVKAGLGTGY
+2140 TSDGEVAKAGLGTGY
-2155 DDNLSNHMQLFQQS
+2155 DDNLSNHMQLYQQS

-2185 FLRSPDLINLSGLE
+2185 FLRSPDLIDLSGLE
-2199 VTSISKSNKK
+2199 VTSISKSDKK
-2209 EYRAFLQGY
+2209 GYRAFLQAY

-2252 PPDYNLDNE
+2252 PTDYNLDNE
-2261 LSNYGQEGFN
+2261 LSSYGQEGFN
-2271 GFFKI
+2271 GFFQI

-2303 LTDVFDSSGRRP
+2303 LTDVFDASGRRA
-2315 PEPNEIGMVR
+2315 PEANEIGMVR
-2325 SELSSF
+2325 SELDSF

-2337 FLYDRLSFRYRQQ
+2337 FLYDRLSFRYRNQ
-2350 DGKKSALN
+2350 GAKKSALN
-2358 DMFFNDILNTVND
+2358 DMFFNDILNTVDD
-2371 YKEVLRGGLQPK
+2371 YKKVLRGGLQPK
-2383 NILIDIDRANIQQ
+2383 NILVNIDRANIQQ

-2405 LIDKMSQDKLTI
+2405 LIEKMSQDKLTF

-2427 GSFAR
+2427 GAFAR
-2432 KNVENIMDRLNAFRS
+2432 QGVEDIMDRLNAFRS
-2447 LSPQADYE
+2447 LSPNADYE
-2455 ALKEQLDDNNGII
+2455 ALKEQLDADDGII
-2468 SDHPLKKY
+2468 SDIPLRKY
-2476 LNKYNDGSVS
+2476 LSKYNDGSVS
-2486 ERDIKSYSLMHSA
+2486 EREVKSYSLLHSA

-2521 ILRAKD
+2521 VLRAKD

-2548 KSVSKTKGFYQTRT
+2548 KSIGKTKGFYQTRT

-2578 APAYVYQ
+2578 TPAYVYQ
-2585 KITNEDGKIFFKESG
+2585 KITNKEGKIFFKEAG
-2600 WIAPK
+2600 WIAPRNN
-2605 KSYVFSGGEYYII
+2605 YVFSGGEYYII

-2650 GIDPDREESFILA
+2650 GIDPAREESFIRD

-2680 QSKDSPYSKENWDI
+2680 QSKDSPFSKENWDI
-2694 ARKTEDALISEFIE
+2694 AKKVEDNLVSTFIE
-2708 RFSDGKQLD
+2708 KYSDGKQLD
-2717 IDQRE
+2717 LNQKE

-2739 GEIGYAKNTNVKMPG
+2739 SEIGYAKNTNVKMPG
-2754 LKLNKRLGSAVFRYL
+2754 LKQNKRLGSAVFRHL
-2769 KDKKHDDLLEDIVRN
+2769 KDRGHDDLLEDIVRN

-2800 ESRLYRSDLYS
+2800 ESRFYRSDLYA

-2820 SDPVLEYAV
+2820 SDPTLEYAV
-2829 TNRLLYDSPALSAH
+2829 TNRLLFDSPALSAH

-2883 AFEDKDRIIGKD
+2883 ARDDKDRIIGKD